1 MYHLLDMTFEIIGT
15 VKNEKKYFSIRRA
28 AQGQEPTQ
36 IAKKEKRWNL
46 PKHELV
52 ALARCF
58 LPDILAFYE
67 TEEGQ
72 REYEE
77 WMKTRNLS

>member
-1 MYHLLDMTFEIIGT
+1 MKETTSLQSL
-15 VKNEKKYFSIRRA
+15 SRRDQSKIEGGVRRG
-28 AQGQEPTQ
+28 AQKQEPSQ
-36 IAKKEKRWNL
+36 SMKKEKRWNL